1 MKCQFRLFPDVLG
14 TYDRPENSPYYS
26 TVVEQCTHCTQ
37 QSEVIERAVSRS
49 GTNLFNVTC
58 NVQ

>member
-1 MKCQFRLFPDVLG
+1 MSISSILSPYVLVG

-26 TVVEQCTHCTQ
+26 TVVEQCTQH
-37 QSEVIERAVSRS
+37 SEVIERAVSRS
-49 GTNLFNVTC
+49 GTNLFHVIC